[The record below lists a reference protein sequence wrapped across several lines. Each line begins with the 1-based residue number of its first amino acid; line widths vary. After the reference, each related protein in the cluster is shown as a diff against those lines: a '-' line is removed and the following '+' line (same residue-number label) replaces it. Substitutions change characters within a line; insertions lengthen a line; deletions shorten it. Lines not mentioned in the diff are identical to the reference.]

1 MVLAGRS
8 GGTLSTWEAQPNRSD
23 PGKLIGDRRET
34 CVMGTITL
42 PPTVD
47 LRPDVRDQLSRLYAL
62 FALSLMMFRV
72 HDEDEVF
79 RLAIS
84 AVPSLGPF
92 RVASTYR
99 PRPGAA
105 SAPEAW
111 LSGVPVGNAGEEG
124 LLAVDAGEDAWAW
137 GYALRSFGRVHG
149 YLVAVA
155 DDEPNDHEQFLLK
168 ALMHQTAAA
177 MSNAAMYHDAL
188 ETTEHVRVI
197 SEERAAVNDR
207 LQRTVAELERQERT
221 HERLAEASAS
231 DGVFG
236 LVEAL
241 HELTG
246 LRAVVEDQF
255 GNVQARAGPDRERW
269 PRKPSAGRLAE
280 IERRIAATHGRPVWI
295 GGRIVAWAKPG
306 HEVLGVISLL
316 DPRHTGGGYEIFALE
331 QASLLLAVEL
341 AHQRGVA
348 ELELRLRRELVDDL
362 LSGGG
367 EASAYDRAA
376 ALGHDLH
383 GQHYVVSLRWRGQFS
398 EHTVATA
405 AERGLGRQGIRSWLL
420 TRRNRMCVLILPGR
434 PDPTPLYRRIAA
446 ELGSQHCS
454 LGVGGVCDSPAQ
466 IPRSYEESVRAVRIR
481 ESSRSPDGATSFAD
495 LGIYRILG
503 TPETHHEVEAF
514 VAQWLGPLLAYDA
527 RRHTQ
532 LMYTLAQYLDC
543 GGNYDQAAA
552 ALVIHRST
560 LRYRLRRIR
569 ELTNLDLA
577 DVDTRLNLHLAT
589 RAWKFINLD
598 APASMG
604 T

>member
-1 MVLAGRS
+1 
-8 GGTLSTWEAQPNRSD
+8 
-23 PGKLIGDRRET
+23 
-34 CVMGTITL
+34 MGTITL

-92 RVASTYR
+92 RVASTHR
-99 PRPGAA
+99 PRPGIANT
-105 SAPEAW
+105 PEAW
-111 LSGVPVGNAGEEG
+111 LSDGPDGTLAGEG
-124 LLAVDAGEDAWAW
+124 ALAVDGHGTWAW

-149 YLVAVA
+149 YVVVVAGG
-155 DDEPNDHEQFLLK
+155 EPNDHEQFLLK

-188 ETTEHVRVI
+188 EITEHVRVI

-367 EASAYDRAA
+367 DASAYDRAA
-376 ALGHDLH
+376 AVGHDLH
-383 GQHYVVSLRWRGQFS
+383 GPHHVVSLRWRGQFS

-434 PDPTPLYRRIAA
+434 PDPTPLYRTIAA
-446 ELGSQHCS
+446 ELGSQHFS

-569 ELTNLDLA
+569 ELTNADLA

-598 APASMG
+598 APGSMG